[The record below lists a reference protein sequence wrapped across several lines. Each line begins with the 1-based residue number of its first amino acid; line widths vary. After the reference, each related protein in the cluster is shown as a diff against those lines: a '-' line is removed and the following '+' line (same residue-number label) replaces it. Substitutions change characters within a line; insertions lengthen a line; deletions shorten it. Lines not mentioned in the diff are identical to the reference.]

1 MVDWTGRA
9 VRRTAGE
16 SAVNTCSQGLRR
28 VLVIIA
34 SMAASIL
41 GACAGR
47 DGAWRADVTGEPPA
61 VSEAGE
67 VFYQPN
73 RVDYTSRKIR
83 ITFEIIGQDSAI
95 TAVSSWLGDVLF
107 SVYGIDEGS
116 VFGIRDETGRFVE
129 LHWDNGDPGWPI
141 GWSTLH
147 PIHTVPITRI
157 GRTSDGRT
165 VARASVDYEGK
176 LAAGQ
181 SYTFE
186 WRPQALHGMRRTS
199 LWPTG
204 PIALVTD
211 PIVKE

>member
-1 MVDWTGRA
+1 MSFTSR
-9 VRRTAGE
+9 
-16 SAVNTCSQGLRR
+16 GLRQM
-28 VLVIIA
+28 LVVVA
-34 SMAASIL
+34 STAASIL
-41 GACAGR
+41 GACAGP
-47 DGAWRADVTGEPPA
+47 DGVWRADITGEPPA
-61 VSEAGE
+61 ASEAGE
-67 VFYQPN
+67 VFYQPR
-73 RVDYTSRKIR
+73 RVDYTRHKIR
-83 ITFEIIGQDSAI
+83 ITFEIIGQDTAI
-95 TAVSSWLGDVLF
+95 TAVSSSLGSMLF
-107 SVYGIDEGS
+107 NVYGIGEDS
-116 VFGIRDETGRFVE
+116 VFWIRDDKGRFVE
-129 LHWDNGDPGWPI
+129 LCWDNGDPGWSF
-141 GWSTLH
+141 GWHTWD
-147 PIHTVPITRI
+147 PIHTVPIARI